1 MKSYENLKAKSV
13 SIEKVRDYWK
23 GKNIPQIWYSD
34 IEPGTVPYYNNV
46 RKQRF
51 EFYYP
56 YLKDSA
62 EFQYHKDEK
71 VLTFETGQ
79 TNGYGGQYFVIKE
92 IPKSSSEKAERIV
105 WTDAVTLVGDQL
117 GGTPKAKRKKGGQV
131 KLFLPRFARGYYY
144 SLSSKDGEPDGR
156 FEGRT
161 QKMTDILIA
170 AEEFWIPSKECEK
183 YAYYRF
189 RF

>member
-1 MKSYENLKAKSV
+1 M
-13 SIEKVRDYWK
+13 
-23 GKNIPQIWYSD
+23 
-34 IEPGTVPYYNNV
+34 
-46 RKQRF
+46 
-51 EFYYP
+51 
-56 YLKDSA
+56 YLKNFLFAPILLLFTSQVIA
-62 EFQYHKDEK
+62 KETCTFQSEFSPNVTIEVSTKHLSLARGFVKHKDEK

-105 WTDAVTLVGDQL
+105 WTDVVTLVGDQL

-131 KLFLPRFARGYYY
+131 KLFLPRFGKGYYY
-144 SLSSKDGEPDGR
+144 SLASNDGNLDGR

-170 AEEFWIPSKECEK
+170 AEGFWIPSKECEK

>member
-1 MKSYENLKAKSV
+1 MKNFLLTPLLLGFFAPVMAKDTCTFQSEFSPNVTIEV
-13 SIEKVRDYWK
+13 STK
-23 GKNIPQIWYSD
+23 
-34 IEPGTVPYYNNV
+34 
-46 RKQRF
+46 
-51 EFYYP
+51 
-56 YLKDSA
+56 YLSLARGFVK
-62 EFQYHKDEK
+62 HKDEE

-105 WTDAVTLVGDQL
+105 WTDVVTLVGDQL

-131 KLFLPRFARGYYY
+131 KLFLPRFGKGYYY
-144 SLSSKDGEPDGR
+144 SLASDDWETDGR
-156 FEGRT
+156 FGGRT

-170 AEEFWIPSKECEK
+170 AKGFWIPSKECEK
-183 YAYYRF
+183 YAYERF